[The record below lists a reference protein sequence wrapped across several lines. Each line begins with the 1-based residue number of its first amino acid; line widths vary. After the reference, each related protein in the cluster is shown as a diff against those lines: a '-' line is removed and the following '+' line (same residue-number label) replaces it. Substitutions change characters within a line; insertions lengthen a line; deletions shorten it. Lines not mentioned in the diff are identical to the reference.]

1 MEQNK
6 EKSNNYDLLNLQN
19 QIRDLKDENVRLQ
32 QLLIQ
37 RNTQLNAKQS
47 NTALESQYKDLLG
60 EVETLK
66 NKFFSVQE
74 ENKELRKETSEKKN
88 SSNKNDLSKN
98 KH

>member
-1 MEQNK
+1 LEQNK